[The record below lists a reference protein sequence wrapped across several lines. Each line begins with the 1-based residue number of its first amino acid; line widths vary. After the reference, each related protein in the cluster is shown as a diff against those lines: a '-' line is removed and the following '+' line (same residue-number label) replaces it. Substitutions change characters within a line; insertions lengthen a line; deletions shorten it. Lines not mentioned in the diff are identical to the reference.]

1 MHDMRRYVTD
11 QIKWIKQMSYEDI
24 PDEIKTR
31 ARWILLDSVGC
42 IVNGMSGDKLPPD
55 IYEAVLKSSSAMVST
70 ELYEG
75 NRFSIGHPACHTVPL
90 LLVEAGERADLTY
103 KDALR
108 IFICAYELAS
118 RWGRSVRFTNDM
130 LGHGTIMNAGAAVV
144 EGLMTDMTEEK
155 FVNYLMTCEVLP
167 EVSTWQ
173 SVFEG
178 STIHDYYPGIA
189 AVNAKNALYMS
200 NNNVKSSEELIRSV
214 YGKITGTKVIEDN
227 LADDDDIGW
236 YIAKNYFKVH
246 SGCRFIHPFADVIE
260 QMMKEGLTKEDVKE
274 IQVSTYKKAAM
285 ISDRHVTNV
294 LAAKFSTPVSLAIQL
309 SEGRLYPE
317 DIERALHNKSDIQ
330 ELASKISLREDDRYN
345 ELLPDVRGGMVR
357 VVKND
362 GQVIER
368 EVLHAH
374 GDFDDPA
381 GYTER
386 QLTDKFRSVTERCL
400 STTQQE
406 EIIESILRGSDELT
420 VQEIFRTYFECVR

>member
-11 QIKWIKQMSYEDI
+11 QIRWIKQMSYEDI
-24 PDEIKTR
+24 PDEVKTR

-42 IVNGMSGDKLPPD
+42 IVNGMSGDRLPPD

-75 NRFSIGHPACHTVPL
+75 NRFSIGHPACHIVPL

-144 EGLMTDMTEEK
+144 EGLMADMTEEE

-178 STIHDYYPGIA
+178 SAIHDYYPGIA

-227 LADDDDIGW
+227 LSDDDDIGW
-236 YIAKNYFKVH
+236 YIVKNYFKVH
-246 SGCRFIHPFADVIE
+246 SGCRFIHPF
-260 QMMKEGLTKEDVKE
+260 EDVRE
-274 IQVSTYKKAAM
+274 IQVATYKKAAM
-285 ISDRHVTNV
+285 ISDQHVTNV
-294 LAAKFSTPVSLAIQL
+294 LAAKFSTPVSLAILL

-317 DIERALHNKSDIQ
+317 DIERALKKGYIQ
-330 ELASKISLREDDRYN
+330 ELASKIYLTEDDRYN

-357 VVKND
+357 VIKND

-368 EVLHAH
+368 EVFHAH

-386 QLTDKFRSVTERCL
+386 QLTDKFQSVTERWLNL
-400 STTQQE
+400 SQQE
-406 EIIESILRGSDELT
+406 DLIESILRGSDELT

>member
-11 QIKWIKQMSYEDI
+11 QIRWIQQMTYEDI
-24 PDEIKTR
+24 PDEVKTR

-42 IVNGMSGDKLPPD
+42 IVNGMSGDRLPSD
-55 IYEAVLKSSSAMVST
+55 IYEAVLKSSAAMVST

-75 NRFSIGHPACHTVPL
+75 NRFSIGHPACHIVPL

-108 IFICAYELAS
+108 ILICAYELAS

-144 EGLMTDMTEEK
+144 EGLVADMPEEE
-155 FVNYLMTCEVLP
+155 FVDYLMTCETLP

-178 STIHDYYPGIA
+178 SAIHDYYPGIA
-189 AVNAKNALYMS
+189 AVNAKNAFYMS
-200 NNNVKSSEELIRSV
+200 NNNVKCSEKLIRSV
-214 YGKITGTKVIEDN
+214 YGKIIGTKVIENN
-227 LADDDDIGW
+227 LADDEGIGW
-236 YIAKNYFKVH
+236 YMVKNYFKVH
-246 SGCRFIHPFADVIE
+246 SGCRFIHPFADVVE
-260 QMMKEGLTKEDVKE
+260 QLMKEGLTREDVKE
-274 IQVSTYKKAAM
+274 IQISTYKKAAM
-285 ISDRHVTNV
+285 ISEQYVTNA
-294 LAAKFSTPVSLAIQL
+294 LAAKFSTPVSLAILL

-317 DIERALHNKSDIQ
+317 DIDRALQKGDIQ
-330 ELASKISLREDDRYN
+330 ELASKIYLTEDDRYN
-345 ELLPDVRGGMVR
+345 EMLPDVRGGMVR

-368 EVLHAH
+368 EVFHAH

-386 QLTDKFRSVTERCL
+386 QLMDKFRSVTERCL
-400 STTQQE
+400 STAQQE
-406 EIIESILRGSDELT
+406 EMIERILRGSDELK

>member
-1 MHDMRRYVTD
+1 MYDMRRYVTD
-11 QIKWIKQMSYEDI
+11 QIRWIQQMTYEDI
-24 PDEIKTR
+24 PDEVKTR

-42 IVNGMSGDKLPPD
+42 IVNGMSGDRLPSD
-55 IYEAVLKSSSAMVST
+55 IYEAVLKSSAAMVST

-75 NRFSIGHPACHTVPL
+75 NRFSIGHPACHIVPL

-108 IFICAYELAS
+108 ILICAYELAS

-144 EGLMTDMTEEK
+144 EGLVADMPEEE
-155 FVNYLMTCEVLP
+155 FVNYLMTCETLP

-178 STIHDYYPGIA
+178 SAIHDYYPGIA
-189 AVNAKNALYMS
+189 AVNAKNAFYMS
-200 NNNVKSSEELIRSV
+200 NNNVKCSEKLIRSV
-214 YGKITGTKVIEDN
+214 YGKIIGTKVIENN
-227 LADDDDIGW
+227 LADDEGIGW
-236 YIAKNYFKVH
+236 YMVKNYFKVH
-246 SGCRFIHPFADVIE
+246 SGCRFIHPFADVVE
-260 QMMKEGLTKEDVKE
+260 QLMKEGLTREDVKE
-274 IQVSTYKKAAM
+274 IQISTYKKAAM
-285 ISDRHVTNV
+285 ISEQYVTNA
-294 LAAKFSTPVSLAIQL
+294 LAAKFSTPVSLAILL

-317 DIERALHNKSDIQ
+317 DIDRALQKGDIQ
-330 ELASKISLREDDRYN
+330 ELASKIYLTEDDRYN
-345 ELLPDVRGGMVR
+345 EMLPDVRGGMVR

-368 EVLHAH
+368 EVFHAH

-386 QLTDKFRSVTERCL
+386 QLMDKFRSVTERCL
-400 STTQQE
+400 STAQQE
-406 EIIESILRGSDELT
+406 EMIERILRGSDELK

>member
-1 MHDMRRYVTD
+1 
-11 QIKWIKQMSYEDI
+11 
-24 PDEIKTR
+24 
-31 ARWILLDSVGC
+31 
-42 IVNGMSGDKLPPD
+42 
-55 IYEAVLKSSSAMVST
+55 
-70 ELYEG
+70 
-75 NRFSIGHPACHTVPL
+75 
-90 LLVEAGERADLTY
+90 
-103 KDALR
+103 
-108 IFICAYELAS
+108 
-118 RWGRSVRFTNDM
+118 
-130 LGHGTIMNAGAAVV
+130 MNAGAAVV

-285 ISDRHVTNV
+285 ISDWHVTNV

-368 EVLHAH
+368 EVFHAH